1 MAQNLFEE
9 LQERKQQLVAMIEQ
23 ATKFGWIP
31 AEQQKEMLTK
41 LEQDRLTIGVIGQM
55 KCGKSTFLNA
65 FVFEEDVLPA
75 ATTPMTAALSVIT
88 YGPEKRIVA

>member
-9 LQERKQQLVAMIEQ
+9 LQERKQQLVSMIAQ
-23 ATKFGWIP
+23 ATHYGWIS

-55 KCGKSTFLNA
+55 KCGKST
-65 FVFEEDVLPA
+65 
-75 ATTPMTAALSVIT
+75 
-88 YGPEKRIVA
+88 